1 MSADAAIGRARKYLK
16 TASLAFQE
24 EDYESCVS
32 RAYYAMFYVTRA
44 LTRQRGIA
52 ARTHSGIIN
61 QFNLHFIKTGDL
73 PVEMAEALGAAFNL
87 RQLAE
92 YADDLIIPREE
103 AEVTLQ
109 EAEAFVLRIENLL
122 NR

>member
-1 MSADAAIGRARKYLK
+1 MSADAALVRARKYLK

-32 RAYYAMFYVTRA
+32 RAFAMFYVTRA
-44 LTRQRGIA
+44 LTRQKGIG

-103 AEVTLQ
+103 AEATLRDAESFVTRV
-109 EAEAFVLRIENLL
+109 EPMLR
-122 NR
+122 

>member
-1 MSADAAIGRARKYLK
+1 MSADAALVRARKYLK

-44 LTRQRGIA
+44 LTRQKGIG

-73 PVEMAEALGAAFNL
+73 PVEMAEALGTAFNL
-87 RQLAE
+87 RLLAE
-92 YADDLIIPREE
+92 YADDLIIPRK
-103 AEVTLQ
+103 
-109 EAEAFVLRIENLL
+109 EAEATLRDAESFVTRVEPMLR
-122 NR
+122 